1 MLKILAI
8 MFVGIA
14 LGYLVRKVQ
23 GVERVSST
31 TMLTI
36 VLLLFVMGCEIGSN
50 PHIVENI
57 TSLGLEALLLAVA
70 ATLWLCRPIARVAAR
85 GRCRYVGALCA
96 DVAGG
101 YRHW

>member
-8 MFVGIA
+8 MFVCIA

-36 VLLLFVMGCEIGSN
+36 VLLLFVMGFEIGSN

-70 ATLWLCRPIARVAAR
+70 ATLGSVLAAWVVYCRFFKGKEGGDAR
-85 GRCRYVGALCA
+85 
-96 DVAGG
+96 
-101 YRHW
+101 